1 MTWQKPH
8 FTNIHYSIL
17 NIQNSTTME
26 SHNNYSDEEI
36 ISIVQS
42 MRDTEDDMPAYM
54 DHYYEELLFI
64 GCASHHNKTLLS
76 ATLFG
81 IRVCIEYYLDEQDYS
96 RVARLQEMKKF
107 ILNHQRVEIDEY
119 IIESIECCMN

>member
-8 FTNIHYSIL
+8 FKNIQHSIL
-17 NIQNSTTME
+17 NIQHITTMDT
-26 SHNNYSDEEI
+26 HNNYSDEEI

-54 DHYYEELLFI
+54 NNYYEELFFI
-64 GCASHHNKTLLS
+64 GRASLLNEVLLS
-76 ATLFG
+76 STLFG

-96 RVARLQEMKKF
+96 WVARLQEMKKF
-107 ILNHQRVEIDEY
+107 ILSTRKVEIDSF

>member
-8 FTNIHYSIL
+8 FKNIQHSIL

-54 DHYYEELLFI
+54 NNYYEELFFI
-64 GCASHHNKTLLS
+64 GRASLLNEVLLS
-76 ATLFG
+76 STLFG

-107 ILNHQRVEIDEY
+107 ILSTRKVEIDSF